1 MRIAHVSDCYLP
13 RVGGIERQIHDL
25 AVRQQEHGHEVQ
37 IVTSV
42 AGAPPAGLDAIAVHR
57 PPPRT
62 WPRSGADPASIRYGW
77 SARGRRHVLDSGV
90 DVVHVHA
97 STMSPLAFATAAA
110 TTRLG
115 VPTVVTV
122 HSLWAYASPLF
133 RWADRAVRWRQ
144 WPVTWSAVSSVA
156 AAPLQRI
163 LGPDVPVAVLPNGV
177 HAEAWRT
184 ASIARD
190 PNRIVIASVGRL
202 ARRKRPRQLLRI
214 LRDARDAI
222 PADIQIEAVLAGDGP
237 LAPPMR
243 RYLARHNMTD
253 WVRLVGAACPEDI
266 RRIHAGADFYV
277 APAVLESFGIAA
289 LEARCAGL
297 PVVAYRGTGIADFV
311 LDGVEGL
318 LVADDSQMVERIV
331 ELATTPET
339 LGRMRKHNAT
349 TDPPISWADTIRLS
363 DALYE
368 RAIGPTASSR
378 LEPVE
383 RGAAA

>member
-42 AGAPPAGLDAIAVHR
+42 AGASPTDIDAIAVHR
-57 PPPRT
+57 PQL
-62 WPRSGADPASIRYGW
+62 RSGADPASIRYGW

-110 TTRLG
+110 TVRLG
-115 VPTVVTV
+115 IPTVVTV
-122 HSLWAYASPLF
+122 HSLWAYASPMF
-133 RWADRAVRWRQ
+133 RWADRAVHWRD

-156 AAPLQRI
+156 AAPLERV

-177 HAEAWRT
+177 QAEAWRT
-184 ASIARD
+184 PPIRRD
-190 PNRIVIASVGRL
+190 PKRVVIASVGRL

-214 LRDARDAI
+214 LREARDAI
-222 PADIQIEAVLAGDGP
+222 PADVKIEAVLAGDGP
-237 LAPPMR
+237 LAAPLR
-243 RYLARHNMTD
+243 RYLARHDMTD
-253 WVRLVGAACPEDI
+253 WVRLAGAANPEQI

-318 LVADDSQMVERIV
+318 LVTDDNHMVERIV

-339 LGRMRKHNAT
+339 RERMRLHNAT
-349 TDPPISWADTIRLS
+349 TDPAISWADTIRLS

-368 RAIGPTASSR
+368 HAIGP
-378 LEPVE
+378 
-383 RGAAA
+383 AADSHPRAFDRAAMA

>member
-25 AVRQQEHGHEVQ
+25 AVRQHEHGHEVQ

-42 AGAPPAGLDAIAVHR
+42 AGTPSAGIEAIAVHR
-57 PPPRT
+57 PGPRA
-62 WPRSGADPASIRYGW
+62 GADPTRIRYGW
-77 SARGRRHVLDSGV
+77 SGRGRRHVLDSGV

-97 STMSPLAFATAAA
+97 STMSPLAFATAEA
-110 TTRLG
+110 TARLG

-133 RWADRAVRWRQ
+133 RWADWAVRWRD

-156 AAPLQRI
+156 GAPLQRV

-177 HAEAWRT
+177 DAETWRT
-184 ASIARD
+184 QPTARS
-190 PNRIVIASVGRL
+190 PQRVVIASVGRL

-214 LRDARDAI
+214 LRDAREAV
-222 PADIQIEAVLAGDGP
+222 PADIRIEAVLAGDGP
-237 LAPPMR
+237 LATPMR
-243 RYLARHNMTD
+243 RYLARHNMTE
-253 WVRLVGAACPEDI
+253 WVRLVGAARPEEI

-331 ELATTPET
+331 ELATTPGT
-339 LGRMRKHNAT
+339 LGRMRLHNAT

-368 RAIGPTASSR
+368 QAIGPAAVSQLSA
-378 LEPVE
+378 VD
-383 RGAAA
+383 RGAVA